1 MVELSNALTLSNF
14 SKKHVYHYVY
24 DLEKLML
31 VQNERSTSELGFREP
46 MYTSIVA
53 EAAELGSLDG
63 DPHVFDAVL
72 IEGTSMKDNTPMS
85 LVHFYFMLKHFPFH
99 LNPAGTCTPD
109 WIIS

>member
-1 MVELSNALTLSNF
+1 MN
-14 SKKHVYHYVY
+14 HYVY

-63 DPHVFDAVL
+63 DPEVFDAVL
-72 IEGTSMKDNTPMS
+72 LKNTSMNDDTPMS
-85 LVHFYFMLKHFPFH
+85 LVHFYFMLKYFPFH